1 MDNKITL
8 SSVVKTAKEIKS
20 LGYGIEN
27 NIIEYVDVN
36 TIAHFGNV
44 TCLEI
49 VCTNVCPMTSYNN
62 TNSLGYL
69 IRALIELLDISKED
83 GIRLSKIK
91 NIPCRL
97 VFENAGPTWGSK
109 CIGIGNFMKDKF
121 VLIEDFVTINEV

>member
-62 TNSLGYL
+62 TNR
-69 IRALIELLDISKED
+69 I
-83 GIRLSKIK
+83 
-91 NIPCRL
+91 
-97 VFENAGPTWGSK
+97 
-109 CIGIGNFMKDKF
+109 
-121 VLIEDFVTINEV
+121 